1 MNKTELLNKLAADA
15 DERLVLA
22 RVLDKLDLTRNRGIP
37 AHTFFL
43 SLAERA
49 AAERLIAASGRPRH
63 RFWGG
68 YEEAERT
75 VCAFL
80 PDWLEAEDWRAG
92 PDCPLRALRLSV
104 PAGAGLTHRDFL
116 GSILGLGITREKVGD
131 LLVGEGACQVIVL
144 EEAEKVLL
152 TQLDQVGRQ
161 RVRAVPMARDELV
174 PPVRQVKIIRDTVA
188 TLRLDAVASSGFSLA
203 RSKMAD
209 AISSGKV
216 ALNGRECVKPD
227 RTVAEGDVI
236 TCRGLGKCVLK
247 EVSGPSKKG
256 RTMIVIERYV

>member
-104 PAGAGLTHRDFL
+104 PTGAGLTHRDFL
-116 GSILGLGITREKVGD
+116 GSIPVSYTH
-131 LLVGEGACQVIVL
+131 
-144 EEAEKVLL
+144 L
-152 TQLDQVGRQ
+152 TL
-161 RVRAVPMARDELV
+161 P
-174 PPVRQVKIIRDTVA
+174 T
-188 TLRLDAVASSGFSLA
+188 T
-203 RSKMAD
+203 
-209 AISSGKV
+209 
-216 ALNGRECVKPD
+216 
-227 RTVAEGDVI
+227 
-236 TCRGLGKCVLK
+236 
-247 EVSGPSKKG
+247 
-256 RTMIVIERYV
+256 